1 MLASPPLKERNLE
14 VCRFACTAF
23 IIKACDILGS
33 WTQRA
38 SVAFLYENKIGRWD
52 VLAAYEAATEAHLP
66 TVDCCLAGVEAW
78 HRHAR
83 KQAVAVILAAKV
95 SLRILDE

>member
-1 MLASPPLKERNLE
+1 MVWHGWEPDPITDPAAS
-14 VCRFACTAF
+14 
-23 IIKACDILGS
+23 
-33 WTQRA
+33 
-38 SVAFLYENKIGRWD
+38 D